1 MHISNI
7 LRSTFA
13 FMAMA
18 TLFSAPFSTSVSA
31 EPLAANTDVKVDV
44 KEVEVGTGETA
55 VINAKVLVHYTGWL
69 MDGTKFDSS
78 VDRGEPIAF
87 TLGAGQVIPGW
98 EMGLQGMKVGG
109 KRELVIPPEL
119 AYGAQGAPGAIPP
132 NATLKF
138 AVELMGVTLPNYTN
152 IDNEELKA
160 LLARGVPLVDVR
172 RKEEWDQTGVIKGSH
187 LITAFNE
194 RGTLDKPFVPGFKA
208 VAGMEDE
215 VILICRTGSR
225 SSVLSQALADQV
237 GYKKI
242 YNVSSGITKWI
253 KDGNA
258 VEKP

>member
-1 MHISNI
+1 MYSART
-7 LRSTFA
+7 LRFGFA
-13 FMAMA
+13 FLALA
-18 TLFSAPFSTSVSA
+18 ALFSAPANA
-31 EPLAANTDVKVDV
+31 EPAAAQASVQVEV
-44 KEVEVGTGETA
+44 KEIVVGSGDEA
-55 VINAKVLVHYTGWL
+55 VSNAKVSVHYTGWL

-78 VDRGEPIAF
+78 VERGEPIEF
-87 TLGAGQVIPGW
+87 MLGAGQVIPGW
-98 EMGLQGMKVGG
+98 DIGLQGMKVGG
-109 KRELVIPPEL
+109 KRVLVIPSAL
-119 AYGAQGAPGAIPP
+119 AYGPEGRPGAIPP

-138 AVELMGVTLPNYTN
+138 EVELMGVTLPNYTN

-172 RKEEWDQTGVIKGSH
+172 REEEWAQTGVVKGSH

-208 VAGMEDE
+208 VAGVDDE

-225 SSVLSQALADQV
+225 SSVLSQALSDQV

-242 YNVSSGITKWI
+242 YNVSRGITKWI